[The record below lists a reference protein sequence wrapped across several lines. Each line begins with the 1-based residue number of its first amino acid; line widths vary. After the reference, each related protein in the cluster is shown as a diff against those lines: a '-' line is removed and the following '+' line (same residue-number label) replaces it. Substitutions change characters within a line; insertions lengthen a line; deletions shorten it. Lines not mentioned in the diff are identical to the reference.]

1 MGAVKSSMYNGVY
14 LDYGLCWH

>member
-1 MGAVKSSMYNGVY
+1 MGVVKSSMYSGVY